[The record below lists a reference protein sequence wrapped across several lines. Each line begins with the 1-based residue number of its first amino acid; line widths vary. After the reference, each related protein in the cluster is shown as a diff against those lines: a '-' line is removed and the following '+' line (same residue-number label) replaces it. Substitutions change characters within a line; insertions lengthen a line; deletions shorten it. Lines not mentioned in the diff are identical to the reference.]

1 MLPYSCLK
9 VMPRIWVAWALPG
22 SRWGG
27 SMLGPVFWLILA
39 VVSLA
44 LGGYAALVGLRAFGG
59 PDILVW
65 FPLGAAAGL
74 GFLGF
79 SCVRQAIDQRR
90 R

>member
-1 MLPYSCLK
+1 
-9 VMPRIWVAWALPG
+9 
-22 SRWGG
+22 
-27 SMLGPVFWLILA
+27 MLGPVFWLVLA
-39 VVSLA
+39 IASLGLA
-44 LGGYAALVGLRAFGG
+44 GYALIVGFHAFGG